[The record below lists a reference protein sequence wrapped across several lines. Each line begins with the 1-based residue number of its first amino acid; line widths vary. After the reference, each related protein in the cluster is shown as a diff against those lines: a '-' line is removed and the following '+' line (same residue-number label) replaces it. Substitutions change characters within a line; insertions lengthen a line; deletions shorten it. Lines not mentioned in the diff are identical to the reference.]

1 MTRWATPRFIQP
13 RRSAVYDKL
22 TYTEAF
28 EHDEEPPVAP
38 TWPLEATSLGDLAGR
53 SSETLEA
60 ARCQEAVQGRAR
72 GCTVDEPEPELMAG
86 GSQIAVAPSARM
98 ANLMAKKAERK
109 ARKAADAAAVLTG
122 ESDRQQRPLQDFE
135 QQQRQQQQPNQ
146 DQHLLMP
153 ESSNVDVVK
162 EPESEQNSSSG
173 LPVFDISIAIN
184 DSGCIGDEMG
194 FDWAETASGQA
205 SGRPSPSGSE
215 SVDRWP
221 EWRDDDELAQ
231 GLPDSPSKDS
241 VAHRCSGEVVPV
253 DRLHLF
259 SGGGQWCVVASADQW
274 STANVGLWNAPSRTG
289 MVVLAGDDASDDE
302 SDAWNRCWDFRQ

>member
-22 TYTEAF
+22 TYTEEAL
-28 EHDEEPPVAP
+28 ERDEEPPAAP
-38 TWPLEATSLGDLAGR
+38 AWPLEATSLGLPGR
-53 SSETLEA
+53 SSETIEDA
-60 ARCQEAVQGRAR
+60 HGQVSVQGRAR
-72 GCTVDEPEPELMAG
+72 GHAVDEPEPELMAG
-86 GSQIAVAPSARM
+86 GSQTAVAPSARM
-98 ANLMAKKAERK
+98 VNSMAKKAERK
-109 ARKAADAAAVLTG
+109 ARKAADAAAVLRG
-122 ESDRQQRPLQDFE
+122 ESDRQQRPLQDSE
-135 QQQRQQQQPNQ
+135 QQRQQQQPNQ
-146 DQHLLMP
+146 DQHLLLP

-162 EPESEQNSSSG
+162 EPESEHHSSSG
-173 LPVFDISIAIN
+173 LPVFDISIAID
-184 DSGCIGDEMG
+184 DSGCIGDDMG

-241 VAHRCSGEVVPV
+241 VAHRCSGEVVPE
-253 DRLHLF
+253 DRLRLF
-259 SGGGQWCVVASADQW
+259 SGGGQWCVVAGADQW